1 MSAAATMM
9 LRTASKRCFMQAAR
23 LNTPSFTTSRMF
35 SMKFLDSHEY
45 IKVDGD
51 IATVGI
57 SDHAQGQL
65 GEVVYVEIPE
75 IDEEVEKGD
84 SFTNVESVKAAS
96 DVYAPVS
103 GTIVEVNEDLDS
115 SPEIL
120 NDDPEGK
127 GWIAKIKMSDPSE
140 LDSDDLM
147 DEEAY
152 KKFLEESS

>member
-1 MSAAATMM
+1 MP
-9 LRTASKRCFMQAAR
+9 RTRTLESLLLK
-23 LNTPSFTTSRMF
+23 LI
-35 SMKFLDSHEY
+35 L
-45 IKVDGD
+45 
-51 IATVGI
+51 
-57 SDHAQGQL
+57 
-65 GEVVYVEIPE
+65 
-75 IDEEVEKGD
+75 D

-103 GTIVEVNEDLDS
+103 GTIVEVNEDLDA

>member
-1 MSAAATMM
+1 
-9 LRTASKRCFMQAAR
+9 
-23 LNTPSFTTSRMF
+23 
-35 SMKFLDSHEY
+35 MKKVSHQILILAHEY
-45 IKVDGD
+45 VKVDGD

-57 SDHAQGQL
+57 SDHAQDML

-103 GTIVEVNEDLDS
+103 GTIVEVNEDLDA

>member
-1 MSAAATMM
+1 
-9 LRTASKRCFMQAAR
+9 
-23 LNTPSFTTSRMF
+23 
-35 SMKFLDSHEY
+35 MKNVADHILILAHEY

-57 SDHAQGQL
+57 SDHAQDQL

-152 KKFLEESS
+152 KKFLESS

>member
-1 MSAAATMM
+1 
-9 LRTASKRCFMQAAR
+9 
-23 LNTPSFTTSRMF
+23 
-35 SMKFLDSHEY
+35 MKNVTDHILILAHEY

-152 KKFLEESS
+152 KKFLEQFS

>member
-1 MSAAATMM
+1 
-9 LRTASKRCFMQAAR
+9 
-23 LNTPSFTTSRMF
+23 
-35 SMKFLDSHEY
+35 MKKVSQQILILAHEY

-57 SDHAQGQL
+57 SDHAQDML

-103 GTIVEVNEDLDS
+103 GTIVEVNEDLDA